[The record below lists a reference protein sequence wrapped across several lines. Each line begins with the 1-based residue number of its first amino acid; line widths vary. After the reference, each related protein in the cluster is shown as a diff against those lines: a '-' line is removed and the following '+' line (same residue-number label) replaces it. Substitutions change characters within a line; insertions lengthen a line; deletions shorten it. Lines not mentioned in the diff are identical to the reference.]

1 MQGIIES
8 NIKTITDPKSHQR
21 QIEKEKMIPDGKECG
36 HSLVDSFTGDHKFN
50 NFKAKQTGKERQ
62 KLSEF
67 IMTQT
72 QINQRN
78 KQVLQDNEIR
88 PFQEERPNYNEEKKQ
103 MLIKVTD
110 EVR

>member
-1 MQGIIES
+1 
-8 NIKTITDPKSHQR
+8 
-21 QIEKEKMIPDGKECG
+21 
-36 HSLVDSFTGDHKFN
+36 
-50 NFKAKQTGKERQ
+50 
-62 KLSEF
+62 
-67 IMTQT
+67 MTQT

-78 KQVLQDNEIR
+78 KQVLQDNEIM

>member
-1 MQGIIES
+1 VDLLKEDYVKKSFRARQRKMQGIIES
-8 NIKTITDPKSHQR
+8 NIRTITDPKSHQR
-21 QIEKEKMIPDGKECG
+21 QIEKEKMIPGGSECG

-72 QINQRN
+72 
-78 KQVLQDNEIR
+78 
-88 PFQEERPNYNEEKKQ
+88 
-103 MLIKVTD
+103 
-110 EVR
+110 